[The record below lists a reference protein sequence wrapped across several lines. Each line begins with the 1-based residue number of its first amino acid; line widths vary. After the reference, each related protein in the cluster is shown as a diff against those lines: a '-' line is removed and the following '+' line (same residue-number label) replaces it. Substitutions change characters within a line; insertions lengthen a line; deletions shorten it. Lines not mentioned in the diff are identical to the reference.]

1 MDGRTSLVCFL
12 LLVFTITG
20 CSSIPQEKVDEIV
33 VGKTTKAE
41 IVEWFGNPNEINNGN
56 RLSEELYIYKRG
68 GDRLA
73 IQFTSDG
80 IVNDQF
86 FIDDQ

>member
-1 MDGRTSLVCFL
+1 
-12 LLVFTITG
+12 LLVFSISG

-33 VGKTTKAE
+33 IGKTTKAE
-41 IVEWFGNPNEINNGN
+41 IVELFGNPNEINTGK

-80 IVNDQF
+80 VVNDQF
-86 FIDDQ
+86 YIDDQ